1 MKKDSA
7 IHCFLEDRGHRR
19 FSPTWMSMCF
29 SWRHPVRWYG
39 AIAMLVVYQ
48 LTGCTPVDS
57 LTVPEKHVQ
66 VVNALTLKL
75 WSDPS
80 PPRVGE
86 NHIFL
91 EVNAPTRNAMVNRDV
106 LLTYQ
111 PTEGTTS
118 TVLMQP
124 VPGQLDVFKAVIEL
138 ESAGKVVFSPS
149 VQSPTKAPAI
159 AHFRLPV
166 IQFASSE
173 TLPVERAN
181 D

>member
-1 MKKDSA
+1 
-7 IHCFLEDRGHRR
+7 
-19 FSPTWMSMCF
+19 
-29 SWRHPVRWYG
+29 
-39 AIAMLVVYQ
+39 MLVVYQ
-48 LTGCTPVDS
+48 LTGCTTVDS
-57 LTVPEKHVQ
+57 VTVPEKQVQ
-66 VVNALTLKL
+66 MVNALTLKL
-75 WSDPS
+75 WSEPS
-80 PPRVGE
+80 PPRIGK

-111 PTEGTTS
+111 SAEGTTS

-124 VPGQLDVFKAVIEL
+124 VPGQIDVFKAVIEL
-138 ESAGKVVFSPS
+138 DSVGKVVFSPS
-149 VQSPTKAPAI
+149 VQSPTKPPAI

-166 IQFASSE
+166 TQFASTE